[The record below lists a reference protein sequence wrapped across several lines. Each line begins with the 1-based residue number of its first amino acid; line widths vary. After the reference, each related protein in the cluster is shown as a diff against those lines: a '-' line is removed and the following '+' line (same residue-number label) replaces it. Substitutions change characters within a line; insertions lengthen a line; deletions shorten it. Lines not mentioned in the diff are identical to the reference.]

1 MAISR
6 PSNLWSNLS
15 FLLLMQGLNFLLT
28 LILIPFTLKRVGAAN
43 FGVIAVA
50 QAILI
55 YLSVMVEYGFN
66 RSAVREVAISR
77 DSPGRLSQ
85 LFSLVIFFRMLFCF
99 LLFLLLFLLMS
110 VFDVLYVNRMVYY
123 LGFSFVVGQ
132 ALSMN
137 WFFQGMEKMKLS
149 AITAFSSRV
158 IFTLLVFLFIRQP
171 SDTCFYLF
179 FMGSGNIIVALIS
192 LVYSMR
198 TYKLHWVIPT
208 WLKIWQEIKLG
219 WPYTL
224 SNLSMSTMQ
233 NGGVVIL
240 RIFSSDLMVGYY
252 SIAEKIYIA
261 MKQVPDIFSQVA
273 FPRVCIL
280 FQEGREKTR
289 TFFRTEYLY
298 FLGFA
303 TGISTMTFMLAPWI
317 LSYFFSVFD
326 PSTVVYLRYFCIVF
340 IVLCLNIPS
349 SLLLQAGDQRRGYMQ
364 VFTLGILVWLLS
376 NFLLANYWNA
386 LGTVLAAFITELF
399 ISVGLF
405 WKLILINK
413 RSVSAGRR

>member
-6 PSNLWSNLS
+6 PSYLWSNLS

-28 LILIPFTLKRVGAAN
+28 LIVIPFTLKRVGAAH

-55 YLSVMVEYGFN
+55 YLSVLVEYGFN

-77 DSPGRLSQ
+77 ESPERLSQ
-85 LFSLVIFFRMLFCF
+85 LFSLVIFFRLLFCF
-99 LLFLLLFLLMS
+99 LLFLLLFLLIT
-110 VFDVLYVNRMVYY
+110 VFDVLNVDSMVYY
-123 LGFSFVVGQ
+123 FGFSFVIGQ

-171 SDTCFYLF
+171 SDTFLYLF
-179 FMGSGNIIVALIS
+179 FMGSGNIIVGLIS
-192 LVYSMR
+192 IVYSMR
-198 TYKLHWVIPT
+198 TYQLHWVIPT
-208 WLKIWQEIKLG
+208 WLKLRQEIKLG

-224 SNLSMSTMQ
+224 SNLSMSSMQ
-233 NGGVVIL
+233 YGGVVIL
-240 RIFSSDLMVGYY
+240 RIFSNDLLVGYY

-280 FQEGREKTR
+280 YQEGREKTR
-289 TFFRTEYLY
+289 MFFRSEYLY

-303 TGISTMTFMLAPWI
+303 SGISAMTFMLAPWI
-317 LSYFFSVFD
+317 LGYFFSDFD
-326 PSTVVYLRYFCIVF
+326 TTTIVYLRYFCIVF

-364 VFTLGILVWLLS
+364 VFAIGIIVWLLS
-376 NFLLANYWNA
+376 NIVLAHFWNA
-386 LGTVLAAFITELF
+386 LGTVTAALITELF
-399 ISVGLF
+399 ISLGLF
-405 WKLILINK
+405 WKLVSLEK
-413 RSVSAGRR
+413 RSGSVRG